1 MRNSTRA
8 SLVAALFS
16 AGFLLSAPAQGAT
29 PVAMPSHAQAN
40 DVIQKVDYRPYGHF
54 NRRHFHR
61 NFYRYPYRH
70 GYRHFYRR
78 HYANDYYLYHRPA
91 VRFGL
96 EVRKHRH
103 YRHYGY

>member
-16 AGFLLSAPAQGAT
+16 AGFLLSAPAQSAT
-29 PVAMPSHAQAN
+29 AVGMANHVEAN
-40 DVIQKVDYRPYGHF
+40 DLVQKVDYRPYGHF
-54 NRRHFHR
+54 KRKHFHR

-70 GYRHFYRR
+70 GYRHYYRP
-78 HYANDYYLYHRPA
+78 HYAHDYYLYHRPS

-96 EVRKHRH
+96 EMRKHR
-103 YRHYGY
+103 